1 MVWLFVPVP
10 AVDVVARLPLPP
22 PPPLRG
28 RVVGARPDPDPAIE
42 VGTEDCTELDGSV
55 DVELPSVTGER
66 EPSFAVVSETSLE
79 VAVSSPASR
88 EDSELHAAANST
100 GARRSG
106 TSQRRLDLLM
116 GCSLDSRELRPIRC

>member
-1 MVWLFVPVP
+1 I
-10 AVDVVARLPLPP
+10 
-22 PPPLRG
+22 
-28 RVVGARPDPDPAIE
+28 VVGA
-42 VGTEDCTELDGSV
+42 EDSTELDGSV
-55 DVELPSVTGER
+55 DVEFPSVTDER

-88 EDSELHAAANST
+88 EASELHAAANSAE
-100 GARRSG
+100 ARRSG